1 MRRSA
6 GARSAGALVSRRCAS
21 RRRRRPPAVVLRAVV
36 LVFVVAGGGVEVFE
50 GDPLEFLEPLLGVGV
65 PVRVGRRGPREPGP
79 GIFGPAR
86 RQQGVGV
93 RVEQGRG
100 PGPGPSVGEFRDLE
114 HDHGGLRPA
123 LVSPDPGLDD
133 EQLDLAGPVERG
145 CFRAVHHGQ
154 RAIQASQRAFRIGHH
169 RQVRLPAG
177 EPSRRAQLGKGLG
190 PLANAVGGDPGRLTD
205 HADPG
210 REVAG
215 HPRVRVGAFRIRL
228 ELGGDQPPAHGV
240 GQVGRQGPQFG
251 PGARLQPVGGRIV
264 RDGRSRAAVGAGA
277 LRPTRSWS
285 RVRRAAP
292 VITAGP
298 FRTAVIAAGPATCR
312 TPVRTARTPVK
323 AGGPFGL
330 AAVSST
336 AVRRRAGTAAPFA
349 PRRTAGAGSAAL
361 RTASTGT
368 GAAAPIRPA
377 GTAAPIR
384 PAGTAAPIRPAGTAP
399 GGRHARDG
407 QFPACRHA
415 RGGRFPACRH
425 ARGGRFPVCRH
436 ARGGRLP
443 GLPPRSGRSVPG
455 LPPRSGRS
463 ALGLP
468 LCSPRSVPGLPL
480 RPVRSALGRPP
491 PVDRLDAD
499 PAAVRGPVAERR
511 RGPGSFPVAGAPKPV
526 VRGRVLRGRSSAER
540 EPAPPSRGPHRV
552 SPRVGAPPA
561 ERFPAG
567 RGPPLLPRG
576 PLPVRGPAVRGPAA
590 VRGRGPP
597 PVRAESPPLRRSAPP
612 RRSPPG
618 RASSPVRGRPVL
630 PARRPALRW
639 PP

>member
-1 MRRSA
+1 MRCSA

-21 RRRRRPPAVVLRAVV
+21 RRRRVVLRAVV
-36 LVFVVAGGGVEVFE
+36 LVFVVAGGGVEVFQ

-79 GIFGPAR
+79 GLFGPAR

-123 LVSPDPGLDD
+123 LVPADPGLDD
-133 EQLDLAGPVERG
+133 EQFDLAGPVERG

-190 PLANAVGGDPGRLTD
+190 PLADPVGGDPGRLTD
-205 HADPG
+205 DADPG

-215 HPRVRVGAFRIRL
+215 HPRVRVGAFRIR
-228 ELGGDQPPAHGV
+228 P
-240 GQVGRQGPQFG
+240 R
-251 PGARLQPVGGRIV
+251 ARR
-264 RDGRSRAAVGAGA
+264 
-277 LRPTRSWS
+277 RP
-285 RVRRAAP
+285 
-292 VITAGP
+292 
-298 FRTAVIAAGPATCR
+298 AAGPR
-312 TPVRTARTPVK
+312 RRPGRTAR
-323 AGGPFGL
+323 
-330 AAVSST
+330 S
-336 AVRRRAGTAAPFA
+336 AVRPGRPAPAGRWSHCPGWAEPRCGRRRCPAAHAIVVPRSPRRPGHNGRAVPDRGHSGRACHLPDPGQNGQDPGQSGRAVRAGRCLFHCGTAPGRHCGSFA

-377 GTAAPIR
+377 GTAP
-384 PAGTAAPIRPAGTAP
+384 PSVQDGTAAPIRSAGTGAAATV
-399 GGRHARDG
+399 GTVGSR
-407 QFPACRHA
+407 PATTVGAVGSR
-415 RGGRFPACRH
+415 PATTVGAVGSRP
-425 ARGGRFPVCRH
+425 ATTVGAVGSRPATTVGAVG
-436 ARGGRLP
+436 
-443 GLPPRSGRSVPG
+443 S
-455 LPPRSGRS
+455 RS
-463 ALGLP
+463 ATTVGA
-468 LCSPRSVPGLPL
+468 VGPGSSAVFSAVGA
-480 RPVRSALGRPP
+480 RPAVASGTVRAGATA

-499 PAAVRGPVAERR
+499 PVAVRGPVAERR
-511 RGPGSFPVAGAPKPV
+511 RGPGSFPVTSTPNPV

-552 SPRVGAPPA
+552 SPRVGAPPGGTISGWA
-561 ERFPAG
+561 RSSSAAAARAAP
-567 RGPPLLPRG
+567 GPGTRRPGTRCRPR
-576 PLPVRGPAVRGPAA
+576 P
-590 VRGRGPP
+590 GPP

-618 RASSPVRGRPVL
+618 RASSPVRGHPVL